1 MFFFRNVLK
10 PTGGL
15 DVLLWLREACLA
27 AGMRTQ
33 TTSCYAQEH
42 YERVLLGFG
51 LNNRLNH
58 INLNNLSKK
67 GDVEKKQSF
76 LSLKTKTCCCA
87 TIERIERHRR
97 YR

>member
-51 LNNRLNH
+51 LKNRLNY
-58 INLNNLSKK
+58 STDGSVWK
-67 GDVEKKQSF
+67 EKQR
-76 LSLKTKTCCCA
+76 A
-87 TIERIERHRR
+87 AH
-97 YR
+97 YD

>member
-58 INLNNLSKK
+58 INLNNLSTKCDVIKK
-67 GDVEKKQSF
+67 
-76 LSLKTKTCCCA
+76 A
-87 TIERIERHRR
+87 TITIIEYDRR
-97 YR
+97 KENNKCNDKCR

>member
-51 LNNRLNH
+51 LKNLINH
-58 INLNNLSKK
+58 INLNNLSPK
-67 GDVEKKQSF
+67 GDVVKKHDYSNIF
-76 LSLKTKTCCCA
+76 VVYGLFV
-87 TIERIERHRR
+87 
-97 YR
+97 

>member
-58 INLNNLSKK
+58 INLNNLSTKCDVNNKNNVLRTMIK
-67 GDVEKKQSF
+67 GLQ
-76 LSLKTKTCCCA
+76 
-87 TIERIERHRR
+87 
-97 YR
+97 